1 MSLLVDLVLV
11 ALILTA
17 AVWTILA
24 RDRRDAV
31 IAFIVLGLLLSLVWM
46 RLFAVDVALTE
57 AAVGGGATGLV
68 LLRAC
73 SRLLPIEA
81 EGLLPGPRAR
91 IATGLLCAFAAAGL
105 AAVVLNPPA
114 PFPSLAPLVAEH
126 MREVGLENPVTV
138 VLLAYRALDTLLEKV
153 VLVLALIGVWALTP
167 DPFWGGAPGSLRA
180 RHASGALNLLA
191 RVLPPIG
198 VLVGIYLVWNG
209 ADHPGGTFQGGTVLA
224 AMWLLVMMADLRAP
238 PEIRLARLRRLVVL
252 GPAVFIAAGFAGIWL
267 SGAFLSYPP
276 DYAKPIIVAVEAA
289 LALSIAVILGMLVA
303 GPGANP
309 PKR

>member
-11 ALILTA
+11 VLILMA
-17 AVWTILA
+17 AVWTILV

-46 RLFAVDVALTE
+46 RLYAVDVALTE

-73 SRLLPIEA
+73 ARLLPVET
-81 EGLLPGPRAR
+81 EGRLPGPGTQ
-91 IATGLLCAFAAAGL
+91 IAAGLLSALAAAGL
-105 AAVVLNPPA
+105 AAVVLHPPV
-114 PFPSLAPLVAEH
+114 PYPSLAALAAENIH
-126 MREVGLENPVTV
+126 TVGLGNPVTA
-138 VLLAYRALDTLLEKV
+138 VLLAYRSLDTLLEKV

-167 DPFWGGAPGSLRA
+167 DAFWGGAPGSLRA
-180 RHASGALNLLA
+180 RHASGALDLLA
-191 RVLPPIG
+191 RVLPPFG
-198 VLVGIYLVWNG
+198 VLVSIYLVWNG

-224 AMWLLVMMADLRAP
+224 AMWLLVMMAGLRDP
-238 PEIRLARLRRLVVL
+238 PGISLKLLRRLVVF
-252 GPAVFIAAGFAGIWL
+252 GPAVFIAVGFAGIWM
-267 SGAFLSYPP
+267 SGWFLSYPP

-289 LALSIAVILGMLVA
+289 LVLSIAVILGLLVA
-303 GPGANP
+303 GPAAEP

>member
-11 ALILTA
+11 ALILMA
-17 AVWTILA
+17 AVWTIMV

-46 RLFAVDVALTE
+46 RLYAVDVALTE

-73 SRLLPIEA
+73 ARLLPVEA
-81 EGLLPGPRAR
+81 EGQLPGSGTQ
-91 IATGLLCAFAAAGL
+91 IAAGLLSALAAAGL
-105 AAVVLNPPA
+105 AAVVLHPA
-114 PFPSLAPLVAEH
+114 VPAPSLASLAAESIDK
-126 MREVGLENPVTV
+126 VGLGNPVTA
-138 VLLAYRALDTLLEKV
+138 VLLAYRSLDTLLEKV

-167 DPFWGGAPGSLRA
+167 DAFWGGAPGSLRA
-180 RHASGALNLLA
+180 RHASGALDLLA
-191 RVLPPIG
+191 RVLPPFGI
-198 VLVGIYLVWNG
+198 LVGIYLVWNG

-224 AMWLLVMMADLRAP
+224 AMWLLVMMAGLREP
-238 PEIRLARLRRLVVL
+238 PEIRLQLLRRLVVF
-252 GPAVFIAAGFAGIWL
+252 GPAVFIAVGFAGIWL
-267 SGAFLSYPP
+267 SGWFLSYPP

-289 LALSIAVILGMLVA
+289 LALSIAVILGLLVA
-303 GPGANP
+303 GPAAEP

>member
-1 MSLLVDLVLV
+1 MSLVVDLVLV
-11 ALILTA
+11 VLIVTA
-17 AVWTILA
+17 ALWTVMV

-68 LLRAC
+68 LLRTCA
-73 SRLLPIEA
+73 RLLPVEA
-81 EGLLPGPRAR
+81 EGQLPGPGAQ
-91 IATGLLCAFAAAGL
+91 IATGLLCAALAASL
-105 AAVVLNPPA
+105 AAVVLSPPDPA
-114 PFPSLAPLVAEH
+114 PSLAPLAAQN
-126 MREVGLENPVTV
+126 MGEVGLKNPVTV

-167 DPFWGGAPGSLRA
+167 DRFWGGAPGSLRA
-180 RHASGALNLLA
+180 AQTSGALTLLA
-191 RVLPPIG
+191 RVLPPFG

-224 AMWLLVMMADLRAP
+224 AMWLLVMMADLRDP

-252 GPAVFIAAGFAGIWL
+252 GPAIFIAVGFAGIWA

-276 DYAKPIIVAVEAA
+276 DHAKPIIVAVEAA
-289 LALSIAVILGMLVA
+289 LALSIAVILGLLVA
-303 GPGANP
+303 GPAANP
-309 PKR
+309 PRR

>member
-46 RLFAVDVALTE
+46 RLNSVDIALTE

-73 SRLLPIEA
+73 ARLLPIEA
-81 EGLLPGPRAR
+81 EGRLPGPRAQ
-91 IATGLLCAFAAAGL
+91 IAAGLLCALVATGL
-105 AAVVLNPPA
+105 AAVVLNPPL
-114 PFPSLAPLVAEH
+114 PSPSLAPLAAKH

-180 RHASGALNLLA
+180 RNPSGALDLLA

-224 AMWLLVMMADLRAP
+224 AMWLLVMMADLRDP
-238 PEIRLARLRRLVVL
+238 PEIRLKLLRHLVVL
-252 GPAVFIAAGFAGIWL
+252 GPAIFIAVGFAGIWM
-267 SGAFLSYPP
+267 SGWFLSYPP
-276 DYAKPIIVAVEAA
+276 DYAKPIIVGVEAA
-289 LALSIAVILGMLVA
+289 LALSIAAILGLLVA
-303 GPGANP
+303 GPAAEP

>member
-11 ALILTA
+11 ALILMA
-17 AVWTILA
+17 AVWTIMV

-46 RLFAVDVALTE
+46 RLYAVDVALTE

-73 SRLLPIEA
+73 ARLLPVEA
-81 EGLLPGPRAR
+81 EGQLPGSGTQ
-91 IATGLLCAFAAAGL
+91 IAAGLLSALAAAGL
-105 AAVVLNPPA
+105 AAVVLHPA
-114 PFPSLAPLVAEH
+114 VPAPSLASLAAESIDK
-126 MREVGLENPVTV
+126 VGLGNPVTA
-138 VLLAYRALDTLLEKV
+138 VLLAYRSLDTLLEKV

-167 DPFWGGAPGSLRA
+167 DAFWGGAPGSLRA
-180 RHASGALNLLA
+180 RHASGALDLLA
-191 RVLPPIG
+191 RVLPPFGI
-198 VLVGIYLVWNG
+198 LVGIYLVWNG

-224 AMWLLVMMADLRAP
+224 AMWLLVMMAGLREP
-238 PEIRLARLRRLVVL
+238 PEIRLQILRRLVVF
-252 GPAVFIAAGFAGIWL
+252 GPAIFIAVGFAGIWM
-267 SGAFLSYPP
+267 SGWFLSFPP

-289 LALSIAVILGMLVA
+289 LALSIAVILGLLVA
-303 GPGANP
+303 GPAAEP